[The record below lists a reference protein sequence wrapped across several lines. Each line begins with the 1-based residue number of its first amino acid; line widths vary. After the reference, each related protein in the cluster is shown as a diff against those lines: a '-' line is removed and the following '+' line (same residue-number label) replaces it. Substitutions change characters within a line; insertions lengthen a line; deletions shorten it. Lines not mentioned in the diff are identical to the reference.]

1 MESINDLN
9 ISAWLPLILPLIVLQ
24 LILMISALVVCVR
37 SEATNGPKW
46 VWALIIIFGNL
57 LGSIIFFIFGRKNG
71 G

>member
-1 MESINDLN
+1 MANNEFDIA
-9 ISAWLPLILPLIVLQ
+9 AWLPLLLPLIFLQ
-24 LILMISALVVCVR
+24 LILMISALVVCAR

-46 VWALIIIFGNL
+46 VWVLIIVFGNL

>member
-46 VWALIIIFGNL
+46 VWVLIIICGNL
-57 LGSIIFFIFGRKNG
+57 IGSIIFFIFGRKNG